1 MFIMQQTHS
10 SKSKI
15 ALFGGTFNPPT
26 MAHKKVIE
34 DVLKSG
40 IVDNVWVL
48 PSLGKFK
55 KSSLPY
61 AHRMAMC
68 NLAFGDMENVSISSL
83 ELALGEE
90 TGGYTANIIDG
101 ARKTFPH
108 VDFYFIIGADTALK
122 VKKVWYK
129 GRELSEDIKFI
140 TLPRLKNSNTNYIN
154 EDDWYRK
161 EPHIYLENI
170 TPTNISSTQ
179 VRNIYSEFDISEVD
193 YHLRELIDKD
203 VAKYIDEYGFYEGAD
218 KWEDRLKLKKAKTD
232 LF

>member
-1 MFIMQQTHS
+1 MQHTPS
-10 SKSKI
+10 SKPKI
-15 ALFGGTFNPPT
+15 ALLGGTFDPPT
-26 MAHKKVIE
+26 MGHKKVIE

-40 IVDNVWVL
+40 IVDTVWVL

-55 KSSLPY
+55 KNSLPY

-68 NLAFGDMENVSISSL
+68 DLAFSDMENVSVSSL

-108 VDFYFIIGADTALK
+108 VDFHFIIGADTALK
-122 VKKVWYK
+122 VKKSWYR
-129 GRELSEDIKFI
+129 GREISKDIKFI
-140 TLPRLKNSNTNYIN
+140 TLPRLKQSNVNYIN
-154 EDDWYRK
+154 EDDWYK
-161 EPHIYLENI
+161 QEPHIYLESI

-179 VRNIYSEFDISEVD
+179 VRKIYSDADITEID
-193 YHLRELIDKD
+193 YQLKELIHKD
-203 VAKYIDEYGFYEGAD
+203 VSSYIDEHGFYEGNE
-218 KWEDRLKLKKAKTD
+218 KWEKRLKLMKEKMD